1 MISKDEVFGFFEL
14 GELENLQHGINQ
26 EERNSL
32 GKLPLKYHFSEWE
45 EFGQILTE
53 TELNN
58 LIRGIIY
65 FTKAGGHSGGSV
77 SPIIPLFRV
86 FAERYPTLE
95 PDICHWITENREND
109 YEPFGTCDHGGAL
122 TLDEFRAHRL
132 QKQMDRNKRNK
143 TELDNQKLLKQK
155 KLDRERVA
163 ATKNLWNAVRRGD
176 SKAVEAL
183 LQKGADWRSVVEEK
197 GSLMELAKLKV
208 NLSLIELLEQHSID

>member
-1 MISKDEVFGFFEL
+1 
-14 GELENLQHGINQ
+14 
-26 EERNSL
+26 
-32 GKLPLKYHFSEWE
+32 
-45 EFGQILTE
+45 
-53 TELNN
+53 
-58 LIRGIIY
+58 
-65 FTKAGGHSGGSV
+65 
-77 SPIIPLFRV
+77 
-86 FAERYPTLE
+86 
-95 PDICHWITENREND
+95 
-109 YEPFGTCDHGGAL
+109 
-122 TLDEFRAHRL
+122 
-132 QKQMDRNKRNK
+132 MDRNKRNK